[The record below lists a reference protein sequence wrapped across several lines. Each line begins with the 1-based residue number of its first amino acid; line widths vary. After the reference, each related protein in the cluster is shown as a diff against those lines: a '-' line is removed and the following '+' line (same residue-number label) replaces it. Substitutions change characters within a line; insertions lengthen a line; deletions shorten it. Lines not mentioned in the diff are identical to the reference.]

1 VPDSDRPTPQQRSL
15 QEKIAD
21 LIGPEGVAP
30 GRPGRNLALAAVAG
44 GVVLLGLWWV
54 FWGRGES
61 APVYVTELA
70 EVDGLVVTASA
81 TGTLQPTNEVEVG
94 SELSGILD
102 LVTVDYNDR
111 VTKGQLLARLDVSK
125 LTAEM
130 LQSAA
135 ALEAAQAALEER
147 KATVVEAEAEVARLR
162 AVRVASGGR
171 VPSAQDM
178 DAAEATAARARAASQ
193 SAEAQIA
200 LARAKLDFDRT
211 NLAKAEI
218 RAPID
223 GIVLRRNVEAGQTIA
238 ASLQTPVLFTLAEDL
253 TKMDLEV
260 DVDEADVG
268 QVREG
273 QRATFTVDAYPDR
286 EFPAHITQLRYA
298 SETIE
303 GVVSYKAILVVEN
316 SDLALRPGMTATA
329 EIVVAEIE
337 DALLIPNAALRFV
350 PPQKETDERGL
361 LQKLV
366 PFGPRRT
373 ARRRD
378 AEPGVARRTV
388 YRLVGGKPE
397 QIEIE
402 VGATDG
408 QRTQVLAGDVAA
420 GTAVIVD
427 TASGGR

>member
-1 VPDSDRPTPQQRSL
+1 MQQSL
-15 QEKIAD
+15 QDKISD
-21 LIGPEGVAP
+21 LIGAEGAAP
-30 GRPGRNLALAAVAG
+30 QRRWRLIGAAAVVAL
-44 GVVLLGLWWV
+44 VIVGLWWA
-54 FWGRGES
+54 FADDGEDT
-61 APVYVTELA
+61 VTYVTEPA
-70 EVDGLVVTASA
+70 TVDHLVVTVSA

-102 LVTVDYNDR
+102 LVTVDYNDH

-135 ALEAAQAALEER
+135 ELDVAKATLQEK
-147 KATVVEAEAEVARLR
+147 KATVVEAEAEVSRLE

-178 DAAEATAARARAASQ
+178 DAAKATAARSRAARDN
-193 SAEAQIA
+193 ADAQIS
-200 LARAKLDFDRT
+200 LAQAKLDFDRT
-211 NLAKAEI
+211 NLDKAEI
-218 RAPID
+218 RSPID
-223 GIVLRRNVEAGQTIA
+223 GIVLSRNVEAGQTIA

-253 TKMDLEV
+253 TQMELEV

-268 QVREG
+268 EVREG
-273 QRATFTVDAYPDR
+273 QSATFSVDAYADR
-286 EFPAHITQLRYA
+286 EFPARITQLRYA

-303 GVVSYKAILVVEN
+303 GVVSYKAELQVEN
-316 SDLALRPGMTATA
+316 PDLALRPGMTATA
-329 EIVVAEIE
+329 AIVVAEV
-337 DALLIPNAALRFV
+337 DNALLIPNAALRFV

-373 ARRRD
+373 VRRQESG
-378 AEPGVARRTV
+378 ATETRRTI
-388 YRLVGGKPE
+388 YRLVDGKAQ
-397 QIEIE
+397 QIDIQ

-408 QRTQVLAGDVAA
+408 QRTQVTSGDLAA
-420 GTAVIVD
+420 GATVIVD
-427 TASGGR
+427 AVSNGK